1 MMKVTH
7 QAILED
13 KFSNCTGRRAWLSAT
28 ASPLSDMIY
37 AVLLE
42 NDESLYEG
50 YLSYETSF

>member
-1 MMKVTH
+1 MKVTH